1 MKRSTNSV
9 EVKRQNRNRV
19 FRYVNG
25 QAETSMPEISAALD
39 ISGPTVLTIVN
50 ELKEEGVKINGR
62 KKGKSNCCGK
72 RYKIRSRN

>member
-25 QAETSMPEISAALD
+25 QAETSMPEISCIRYQWTD
-39 ISGPTVLTIVN
+39 GSY
-50 ELKEEGVKINGR
+50 
-62 KKGKSNCCGK
+62 NCE
-72 RYKIRSRN
+72 

>member
-50 ELKEEGVKINGR
+50 ELKEEGV
-62 KKGKSNCCGK
+62 
-72 RYKIRSRN
+72 

>member
-25 QAETSMPEISAALD
+25 QAETSMTEISSAID
-39 ISGPTVLTIVN
+39 IIGQTVLTIEN
-50 ELKEEGVKINGR
+50 ELK
-62 KKGKSNCCGK
+62 
-72 RYKIRSRN
+72 

>member
-25 QAETSMPEISAALD
+25 QEETSMPEISAALD
-39 ISGPTVLTIVN
+39 ISGTDGYLQ
-50 ELKEEGVKINGR
+50 L
-62 KKGKSNCCGK
+62 
-72 RYKIRSRN
+72 

>member
-1 MKRSTNSV
+1 MCERTGRD
-9 EVKRQNRNRV
+9 EYAGD
-19 FRYVNG
+19 F
-25 QAETSMPEISAALD
+25 AALD

-50 ELKEEGVKINGR
+50 ELKEEGVLKEAGGVKINGR